1 MAGWCVGK
9 QSSRKVTF
17 VSPQEGFLL
26 DPSFFF
32 TSLGFSFPPPKVSS
46 VILAIC
52 LFSCHTCLLSFQ
64 AAGMRQKDSK
74 RRAGRWGWWREDRKQ
89 SRLQLAGST
98 VCVVERI
105 WMQRKCSHPDGFP
118 EQTEQCQAQLE
129 EEVSLILSKPLA
141 DKFNTKMS
149 QWCVGCH
156 LLQPTNYRLNHRTW
170 TKVHRTGIINHNWSC
185 LLA

>member
-52 LFSCHTCLLSFQ
+52 LFSCHTCLSFQ

-74 RRAGRWGWWREDRKQ
+74 RRAGRRGWWREDRKQ

-129 EEVSLILSKPLA
+129 EEVSLILSK
-141 DKFNTKMS
+141 FNTKMS

-156 LLQPTNYRLNHRTW
+156 PLKPTNYRLNHRTW
-170 TKVHRTGIINHNWSC
+170 TTVHRTGIINHNWSC